1 MKTDLTTTVYT
12 PQSPLRHPVQ
22 LMRGLARDLFRYR
35 QLVWMLFTRDLRAGH
50 RQSLLGYLWLVLPPF
65 SISAIWVI
73 LRSQKIIQI
82 ETGIPYILFVLT
94 GMMTW
99 TSFVAFL
106 TAPQAG
112 LKAGRSVIMKLNVPA
127 EAFIMSSLLRVSFES
142 LIRFLTLIPVYL
154 MVGYVPTANLLLLP
168 VALVSC
174 FSVACAIGLILTP
187 GGELYDDIGKGI
199 NMITRVLMYSVPV
212 IFPLGREGWL
222 NDVLEAN
229 PLTPGFMFVRGMLTD
244 GSMEWARSAM
254 AIGGAAL
261 VVCVVSVL
269 LFRVSRP
276 HLVERMGM

>member
-1 MKTDLTTTVYT
+1 MKTELATTVYT
-12 PQSPLRHPVQ
+12 PESPLRHPVR
-22 LMRGLARDLFRYR
+22 LLRGLARDLIRYR

-127 EAFIMSSLLRVSFES
+127 EAFIMASLLKVSFES

-154 MVGYVPTANLLLLP
+154 MVGYIPTVNLLLLP
-168 VALVSC
+168 VALVCC

-187 GGELYDDIGKGI
+187 IGELYDDIGKGI
-199 NMITRVLMYSVPV
+199 NVTTRMIMYSVPV

-229 PLTPGFMFVRGMLTD
+229 PLTPGIMFVRDTLTG
-244 GSMEWARSAM
+244 GSMEWAGSAM
-254 AIGGAAL
+254 TIGGAAL
-261 VVCVVSVL
+261 VACAVSIL